1 MILFEISREAFLPFL
16 VCTFILGIML
26 GAIYD
31 VFRIRRKATRK
42 AQKKRIDFVLT
53 LFEDIVFCLFA
64 TVTMILATYKLY
76 FGIPRWYAY
85 VSCALGF
92 FLWQKTVGRLIMKL
106 SDQIIDLIVRALFFV
121 KRKLVKPVW
130 SSIKKLTKKI
140 TAKCRRHK
148 STVLHPKI
156 GGEDGLPPGGSSR
169 RSRVREP
176 SGE

>member
-16 VCTFILGIML
+16 VCAFIIGIML

-31 VFRIRRKATRK
+31 VFRIRRKAARK
-42 AQKKRIDFVLT
+42 AGKRRLDFVLT
-53 LFEDIVFCLFA
+53 LFEDVVFCLFA
-64 TVTMILATYKLY
+64 TVCMILATYKLY

-106 SDQIIDLIVRALFFV
+106 SDKIIDLIARAFSFI
-121 KRKLVKPVW
+121 KRKLLCPMFLRFKD
-130 SSIKKLTKKI
+130 LTKKI

-148 STVLHPKI
+148 IKRK
-156 GGEDGLPPGGSSR
+156 DC
-169 RSRVREP
+169 
-176 SGE
+176 